1 MWLSERYLNETVAFI
16 LCKSTMASVSMWSLG
31 FGGVYRGVA
40 QLVVCVLWEHDV
52 AGSSPVTPTDIYFVG
67 DFNWKEHS

>member
-1 MWLSERYLNETVAFI
+1 
-16 LCKSTMASVSMWSLG
+16 MASVSMWSLG